1 MSSQLQHSSVEP
13 LHYQFEHK
21 IYEKGSGRL
30 FQIFGQKLVELEP
43 LSRTHQSYLNCLI
56 DKQGSTATF
65 DELTQLEGKHVN
77 NNTVSKHIG
86 KIKKQVGCDIEN
98 IPRQGYKLHSRPVL
112 VDLANFQ
119 IQTPDS
125 TQSIEESPNKP
136 TKIKRLPA
144 LLVFLLALVLMLFS
158 DFFKFNNSEIRN
170 LTHQKATMMQG
181 KESRGV
187 LSPDGRFLVFEY
199 RKSSEQ
205 LSSLWI
211 KNLQTGE
218 KKPLTESKAGV
229 DDEVSAFSA
238 DGQRLLFHRTEQD
251 NVCNINEI
259 TFSSFEPIEFSHD
272 QLFQCNA
279 GHKSL
284 NAEYG
289 KDINT
294 IFFTDYV
301 ELQKGH
307 HVFRFDRLNNE
318 SREIYSLS
326 TTGQGIY
333 RVYPLA
339 GGEQLL
345 MLSSDDWSN
354 TQISLLN
361 LSDNKM
367 SPLLEVPQPLGSIAV
382 DKQNR
387 TFYFVELGDENQQSA
402 LVKFDLLDGKIVRFG
417 LQFEHSSFV
426 SISAQTRQLA
436 INGKSFTSKKIVKLE
451 NPLKHSNYQVLDEIA
466 SSGSDNLPQVC
477 GDALYFF
484 SSRGS
489 GKYSLW
495 KKLLKQD
502 LQVLVYPFD
511 YQTLPENYALSPS
524 CNKIA
529 VVGNGLGIRLVDFG
543 LNQSI
548 ERGEEIKFINAGWL
562 DEAQLLATISQ
573 DEIRLNRIK
582 LTDFSIELISA
593 LPQSKVFLL
602 AFEKQQMWLLGH
614 QDNQLLRYD
623 FASKTKTLTRHT
635 IPLFRNSSWINW
647 QDQGIYY
654 IDDNEINPVLSYQ
667 PLGRDEAAHI
677 PLPKSFKNAHITM
690 AQGSDDALWIVQIK
704 SPQRDIYL
712 LDLP

>member
-1 MSSQLQHSSVEP
+1 
-13 LHYQFEHK
+13 K

-30 FQIFGQKLVELEP
+30 FQILGQKLEELEP

-56 DKQGSTATF
+56 NKAGSTATF

-112 VDLANFQ
+112 VDLADYH
-119 IQTPDS
+119 IQAHIQADIQAQS
-125 TQSIEESPNKP
+125 VNQLNQQTQPQQTKWSPL
-136 TKIKRLPA
+136 LPVMSLLFL
-144 LLVFLLALVLMLFS
+144 LLVCYWFLVV
-158 DFFKFNNSEIRN
+158 KNSEANIVN
-170 LTHQKATMMQG
+170 HQKATMMQG
-181 KESRGV
+181 YESNGV

-218 KKPLTESKAGV
+218 KKQLTASQKGV
-229 DDEVSAFSA
+229 DDEISAFSA

-251 NVCNINEI
+251 NVCNINEMI
-259 TFSSFEPIEFSHD
+259 FSSFEPFEFSHKK
-272 QLFQCNA
+272 LFQCNT

-301 ELQKGH
+301 ELQNGH

-318 SREIYSLS
+318 ITKIFSLPNS
-326 TTGQGIY
+326 GQGFY

-339 GGEQLL
+339 SGDELL
-345 MLSSDDWSN
+345 MLSSDDWSS
-354 TQISLLN
+354 TRIFLLN
-361 LSDNKM
+361 LSDNKL
-367 SPLLEVPQPLGSIAV
+367 SQLLEVSGGLESIAV
-382 DKQNR
+382 DQQNR
-387 TFYFVELGDENQQSA
+387 TFYFVELADDDQQSS
-402 LVKFDLLDGKIVRFG
+402 LIEYSLQDRKSRKFG
-417 LQFEHSSFV
+417 LQLEVGSFV
-426 SISAQTRQLA
+426 SISAQTRKLA
-436 INGKSFTSKKIVKLE
+436 INGKSFTTKKIVKLE
-451 NPLKHSNYQVLDEIA
+451 NPLKYNGYRVLDEIA

-502 LQVLVYPFD
+502 LQALVYPFD
-511 YQTLPENYALSPS
+511 YRTLPENYSLSPS
-524 CNKIA
+524 CDKIA
-529 VVGNGLGIRLVDFG
+529 VVGNGHGIRLVDFG

-548 ERGEEIKFINAGWL
+548 ERGEGIKFINASWL
-562 DEAQLLATISQ
+562 GEDQLLATIQQ
-573 DEIRLNRIK
+573 DGYRLSLIN
-582 LTDFSIELISA
+582 LDDFETELLSE
-593 LPQSKVFLL
+593 LPQSKAFLL
-602 AFEKQQMWLLGH
+602 ASDQQKLWLLGH
-614 QDNQLLRYD
+614 QDNKLLSYD
-623 FASKTKTLTRHT
+623 FTNQTKTQTRHT

-647 QDQGIYY
+647 QDKGIYY
-654 IDDNEINPVLSYQ
+654 LKDNDINPVLIYQ
-667 PLGRDEAAHI
+667 PLDSDALVQIA
-677 PLPKSFKNAHITM
+677 LPKSFKNSHLTM
-690 AQGSDDALWIVQIK
+690 VPDSDDALWIVQIK
-704 SPQRDIYL
+704 SPEKDIYL
-712 LDLP
+712 LDLM